1 MGRCLRKSRVTI
13 FPSDRCD
20 GFRGNS
26 VSTENEIL
34 DGAFPKAYLFNL
46 LMVRS
51 CARLLLAER
60 GSTHMRRSEMKSHR
74 LPFEN
79 RWTGGEHA
87 WQWHCELERIG
98 VPTVR
103 AMFADHEMHHADDNS
118 VVFDVPA
125 GFVRDWLSFH
135 DRQDGRRQTQWLAS
149 VTVLA
154 FVAAV
159 ASVVAVLRIW
169 Q

>member
-1 MGRCLRKSRVTI
+1 
-13 FPSDRCD
+13 
-20 GFRGNS
+20 
-26 VSTENEIL
+26 
-34 DGAFPKAYLFNL
+34 
-46 LMVRS
+46 
-51 CARLLLAER
+51 
-60 GSTHMRRSEMKSHR
+60 MKSHR

-79 RWTGGEHA
+79 RWTAGERA
-87 WQWHCELERIG
+87 WRWYCELERIG
-98 VPTVR
+98 VPNVR

-135 DRQDGRRQTQWLAS
+135 DRQDGRRQTQWLAT

>member
-13 FPSDRCD
+13 FPRTDAT
-20 GFRGNS
+20 
-26 VSTENEIL
+26 VSGGTPSP
-34 DGAFPKAYLFNL
+34 PKMKYWTARSRRRILFNL

-79 RWTGGEHA
+79 RWTAGERA
-87 WQWHCELERIG
+87 WRWYCELERIG
-98 VPTVR
+98 VPNVR

-149 VTVLA
+149 VAVLA

>member
-1 MGRCLRKSRVTI
+1 
-13 FPSDRCD
+13 
-20 GFRGNS
+20 
-26 VSTENEIL
+26 
-34 DGAFPKAYLFNL
+34 
-46 LMVRS
+46 
-51 CARLLLAER
+51 
-60 GSTHMRRSEMKSHR
+60 MKSHR

-98 VPTVR
+98 VPNVR

-118 VVFDVPA
+118 VVSDVPA

-135 DRQDGRRQTQWLAS
+135 DRHDGRRLTLWLAT

-154 FVAAV
+154 LVAAV
-159 ASVVAVLRIW
+159 ASVVAVLRTW
-169 Q
+169 P